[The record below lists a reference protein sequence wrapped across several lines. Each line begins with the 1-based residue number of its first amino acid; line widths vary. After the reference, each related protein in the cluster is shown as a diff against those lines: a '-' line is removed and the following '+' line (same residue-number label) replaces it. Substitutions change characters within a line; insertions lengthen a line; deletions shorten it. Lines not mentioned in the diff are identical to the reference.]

1 MICYHLILNS
11 KLNTLAGVW
20 HTVAA
25 CLSNFHY
32 LHTDSATPAGRM
44 PGLHS
49 RSARPSS
56 CGRTDSLTEAETLDR
71 APDHE
76 ALLSVC
82 PGRRSSAWA
91 GLYVCGTFSNGYI
104 ISQSYWKYRHY
115 NNKHVL
121 TMANGSMWCLVAM
134 QKLWFHN
141 IMGEDDIQAPPLCFI
156 SQYRCCLIVLNTK
169 QGRKCDV

>member
-1 MICYHLILNS
+1 
-11 KLNTLAGVW
+11 
-20 HTVAA
+20 
-25 CLSNFHY
+25 
-32 LHTDSATPAGRM
+32 M

-71 APDHE
+71 APDHG

-104 ISQSYWKYRHY
+104 ISQSY
-115 NNKHVL
+115 
-121 TMANGSMWCLVAM
+121 
-134 QKLWFHN
+134 
-141 IMGEDDIQAPPLCFI
+141 
-156 SQYRCCLIVLNTK
+156 
-169 QGRKCDV
+169 